1 MGWIKVKIIGLN
13 PWQDF
18 QALLHNMA
26 FRQRIK
32 DEPCKTVFTA
42 TRFHQ
47 NRTRGEI
54 FIVLFVSLVAYMF
67 DIRPVTRVAYQLV
80 LSSRLSLGPEITT
93 CGILHRAALAGF

>member
-18 QALLHNMA
+18 QALLQY
-26 FRQRIK
+26 RQRIK

-42 TRFHQ
+42 Q
-47 NRTRGEI
+47 GSIKIEQGEI

-67 DIRPVTRVAYQLV
+67 HIV
-80 LSSRLSLGPEITT
+80 RLRG
-93 CGILHRAALAGF
+93 LHTS

>member
-42 TRFHQ
+42 Q
-47 NRTRGEI
+47 GSIKIEQGEI

-67 DIRPVTRVAYQLV
+67 HIV
-80 LSSRLSLGPEITT
+80 RLRG
-93 CGILHRAALAGF
+93 LHTS